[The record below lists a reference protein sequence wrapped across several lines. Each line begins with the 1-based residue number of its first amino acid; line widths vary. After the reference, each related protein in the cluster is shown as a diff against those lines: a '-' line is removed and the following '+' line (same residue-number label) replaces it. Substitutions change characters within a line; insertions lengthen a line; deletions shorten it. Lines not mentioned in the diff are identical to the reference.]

1 MQIVTPIPPGKSHG
15 FKKTEILPL
24 TKEPEMQEKS
34 SDSSTLP
41 ALQGEIVTIGCSA
54 VSEAVFNSDVDE
66 ARARR
71 VIDSMRKVFFEA
83 IYQETLRML
92 ERSR

>member
-1 MQIVTPIPPGKSHG
+1 MQIVTPIPPEKSHG
-15 FKKTEILPL
+15 FKKTEILPF
-24 TKEPEMQEKS
+24 TKESDIYGKK
-34 SDSSTLP
+34 SDSPTLP

-54 VSEAVFNSDVDE
+54 VSEAVFNSDIDE

-71 VIDSMRKVFFEA
+71 VIDSMHKVFYEE
-83 IYQETLRML
+83 IYQATLRMI